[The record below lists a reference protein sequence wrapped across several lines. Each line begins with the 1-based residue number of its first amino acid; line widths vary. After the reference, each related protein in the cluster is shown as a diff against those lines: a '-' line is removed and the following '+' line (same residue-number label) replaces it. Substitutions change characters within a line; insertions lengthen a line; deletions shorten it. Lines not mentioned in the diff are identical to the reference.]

1 MINFSLVDKFF
12 ISEGEVQEIRNQD
25 GLVMWS
31 AAGSDM
37 PQEWKNFFDS
47 ISRKTYKQDYA
58 IGDEIGTIELG
69 DEGTI
74 TMVVAAFDSDELSTG
89 NYYAA
94 VTLIAKEVLITER
107 PIDDEPVDSYIGSD
121 IYDYINDN
129 LITELPQFIIDNLK
143 NVKKYTQEA
152 SSQTQTNETLWVPS
166 ARELGAT
173 NYEQTGAIYSSL
185 FNNDSSRIK
194 RRAGDPTL
202 TRIYWTRSK
211 GHADYFRYIT
221 RAGKNSYLNPLTEG
235 GVALGMCFGVGA
247 QKMPASLALRA
258 ITGGHNE
265 EGTGTPIS
273 DEEALNIIMGGR
285 YY

>member
-152 SSQTQTNETLWVPS
+152 SSQTQTNESLWIPS
-166 ARELGAT
+166 ARELGAA

-185 FNNDSSRIK
+185 FNSDSSRIK
-194 RRAGDPTL
+194 RRAGDSTL

-235 GVALGMCFGVGA
+235 GVVLGMCFGIGA